1 MKRMGKITGLLATV
15 TLAGGL
21 TLGATGTARADVVPP
36 TTTWAEIYD
45 PYTSAPACLDDPG
58 GSTAVNTPLELWH
71 CHGYDSQGAPQRWY
85 FGHASPIINPGDGY
99 QVGVGSNPMRCL
111 GHDSGNSQLAG
122 NRVMLNQCYI
132 GPLWDILSRNAYS
145 GDPVFQLE
153 LFHTGYCL
161 ALPDLSG
168 GNAEPLMLEPCGPGN
183 LKAYWML
190 G

>member
-1 MKRMGKITGLLATV
+1 VKRMGKITGLLAAV
-15 TLAGGL
+15 TIAGGL
-21 TLGATGTARADVVPP
+21 AIGTAGTARADVVPP

-58 GSTAVNTPLELWH
+58 GSTAINTPLELWH

-85 FGHASPIINPGDGY
+85 FSHASPIISPPDGF
-99 QVGVGSNPMRCL
+99 QVGVGNNPIRCL
-111 GHDSGNSQLAG
+111 GHDGSNSQLAG
-122 NRVMLNQCYI
+122 NRVMLNQCFI
-132 GPLWDILSRNAYS
+132 GPLWDVRSRNAYA

-168 GNAEPLMLEPCGPGN
+168 GNAEPVMLEPCGPGN
-183 LKAYWML
+183 LKAYWMF